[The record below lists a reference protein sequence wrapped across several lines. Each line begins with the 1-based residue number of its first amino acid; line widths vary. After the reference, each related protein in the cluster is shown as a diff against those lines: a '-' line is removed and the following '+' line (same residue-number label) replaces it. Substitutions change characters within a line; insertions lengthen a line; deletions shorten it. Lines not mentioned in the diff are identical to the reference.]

1 MSEIDPRLRERLDE
15 LCGSRT
21 VVLGVGNTLK
31 GDDGVGP
38 LICERLAGKISATVI
53 DAGTVP
59 ENHIGPI
66 AKASPQSLVIIDAV
80 DFGAHP
86 GDVRVFSP
94 DEIGRCVFSTHSLS
108 LHLFLDLIGNESE
121 MKVVLLG
128 VQPDQTRLGEPLSSA
143 VAESAERLT
152 DMLLKVFHT
161 P

>member
-1 MSEIDPRLRERLDE
+1 MSEIDPRLHERLDE

-38 LICERLAGKISATVI
+38 LVCERLAGKISATVI

-66 AKASPQSLVIIDAV
+66 AKVM
-80 DFGAHP
+80 
-86 GDVRVFSP
+86 VRNARKAAPS
-94 DEIGRCVFSTHSLS
+94 RAAL
-108 LHLFLDLIGNESE
+108 
-121 MKVVLLG
+121 
-128 VQPDQTRLGEPLSSA
+128 
-143 VAESAERLT
+143 VAELAGSIERDKDRAEFAAAVEKL
-152 DMLLKVFHT
+152 M